1 MRKCIDDMV
10 NTSEFIS
17 LINARCILAL
27 QSNKEYDQYE
37 EKLSRLINIV
47 KGINKEI
54 ADELDEATAALQA
67 TVEELVYRQGI
78 KDAINL
84 MQ

>member
-1 MRKCIDDMV
+1 MRKCTDDMV